1 MNARLRGA
9 AALLAGVCM
18 VAGPAACGEA
28 GGARESN
35 GSASGG
41 APKIGVLL
49 PDNTSRL
56 YHFDKPLIEK
66 KIHHLCPECT
76 VETVSAQHDV
86 ATQQQQMDAMITKQV
101 QVLILDAVDS
111 KSLRSSVESAR
122 RAGIPVVAYDRLV
135 EGPVSAYVSFNGE
148 TVGRLQGEAL
158 LKALGPKARDAQ
170 IVMMN
175 GASTDPNSA
184 WFKQGA
190 LAALK
195 GKVKIAKAYETGD
208 WRPENANRNMS
219 AALSALGADHIDGVY
234 SANDGLAA
242 GIIAALQAAK
252 VAPLPPITGQDA
264 ELAAIQRLVKGDQ
277 IMTVYKPFAPE
288 AGIAAAMAVA
298 LGRGEKLKDI
308 TTHTVNSPTNR
319 GIPAVL
325 LTPVSVNVHNIKNTV
340 VKDGMYT
347 IDQICTPKFESACK
361 RAGLLR

>member
-66 KIHHLCPECT
+66 KIHRLCPECT

-288 AGIAAAMAVA
+288 AGTAAAMAVA
-298 LGRGEKLKDI
+298 LGRGEKLRGI